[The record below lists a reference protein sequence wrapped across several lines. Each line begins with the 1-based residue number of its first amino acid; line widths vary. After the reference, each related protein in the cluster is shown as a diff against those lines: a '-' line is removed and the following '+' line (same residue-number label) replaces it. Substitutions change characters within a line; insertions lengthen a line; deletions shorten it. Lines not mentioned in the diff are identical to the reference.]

1 MTDHTQ
7 RRVLVSVTET
17 RRYER
22 VVDLTNDQYDA
33 LCVRDTDDD
42 LMDLMAGVPPA
53 TTISDSS
60 ITDVSLPCPLTP
72 VEDSPVE
79 ATMTLLMEG
88 GVIQMMA
95 SDKPIRVLVADLD
108 MDEDSLRLADPE
120 LGEAVIADALVTDWR
135 PEVTLLGVRSD
146 ALAYEA
152 ALRHGGELVR
162 QLEDLPVADME
173 KAIARSNANGALLRW
188 RGAPLL
194 KENLRQRVVDALLE
208 IAVATPKQDGLSWQ
222 ELWQAL
228 ESADTVSTAA

>member
-1 MTDHTQ
+1 MTEQTQ

-22 VVDLTNDQYDA
+22 VVDLSADHYDA

-42 LMDLMAGVPPA
+42 LMDLMAGVAPA

-60 ITDVSLPCPLTP
+60 LTDVSLQCPLTP
-72 VEDSPVE
+72 VVDSPVE

-108 MDEDSLRLADPE
+108 MDEDSLRLADPD
-120 LGEAVIADALVTDWR
+120 LGEVVIADALVTDWR

-146 ALAYEA
+146 VLAYEA

-188 RGAPLL
+188 RGVPLL
-194 KENLRQRVVDALLE
+194 KENLRQRVVDAMLE
-208 IAVATPKQDGLSWQ
+208 VAVSTPKQDGLSWQ

-228 ESADTVSTAA
+228 ESADTVSAAA